1 MFPERDRELPSSS
14 RATACPSAP
23 PRHRPT
29 GPSLRQG
36 PPARSVAGLID
47 EPSRRQHGRKTPD
60 LWPRSSEVNTTN
72 LWSLRSLTPISPP
85 LEVHWKRRALRAAA
99 ETRLRHSLVDKLSSI
114 RRLAQIILRRWL
126 LVAALLVATQA
137 MAQEDKKTD
146 DDKPADP
153 DTGES
158 TVEEKTLGLL
168 PNPFQKYGIKFAAT
182 YIGETLGNASGGL
195 KQGAIYEGR
204 LNLAVDIDL
213 QKLVGIDKLTFH
225 ANMFQ
230 IHGDGLSRSNLGNF
244 FVVSGIEALPSTRL
258 YEAYFEKQ
266 WGAKTVSLKFGQLAA
281 DSEFFNTKYTDVFT
295 NASMGW
301 PAITSLDLPSG
312 GPSPP
317 LAAMGARLLVN
328 INERLSI
335 LGAIFDG
342 NQAGPG
348 PGDPQERDRFGVNFR
363 VNDPPLLLGQIQYAW
378 NNKKGD
384 PNPAGQIKVGGWR
397 HLGAFSDQRLASNRV
412 SLAASTSSGEPL
424 LLSGDIGGWAVF
436 EQKLYRVPHS
446 DDRGIGVFA
455 RVSGAPADRNLI
467 DLYADAGIEFIG
479 LSDARTD
486 DKFGIAAGYAHV
498 SSRAQALDADYR
510 ALVNPN
516 WPMRSFEGL
525 VTAVYQYQV
534 RDGWTLQ
541 PSFQYVIR
549 PGGGAT
555 DPSGPLAG
563 RAVRN
568 AAVFGLRTTL
578 KF

>member
-1 MFPERDRELPSSS
+1 VA
-14 RATACPSAP
+14 ATAH
-23 PRHRPT
+23 RHIVRT
-29 GPSLRQG
+29 
-36 PPARSVAGLID
+36 
-47 EPSRRQHGRKTPD
+47 
-60 LWPRSSEVNTTN
+60 
-72 LWSLRSLTPISPP
+72 LTIG
-85 LEVHWKRRALRAAA
+85 A
-99 ETRLRHSLVDKLSSI
+99 
-114 RRLAQIILRRWL
+114 L
-126 LVAALLVATQA
+126 LVAAAHCW
-137 MAQEDKKTD
+137 AQEDKKTD

-168 PNPFQKYGIKFAAT
+168 PNPWQKQGVKFAAT
-182 YIGETLGNASGGL
+182 YIGEVLGNPSGGL

-204 LNLAVDIDL
+204 LNLAIDVDFD
-213 QKLVGIDKLTFH
+213 KLVGLDKLTFH

-230 IHGDGLSRSNLGNF
+230 IHGDGLSRSNLQNF

-266 WGAKTVSLKFGQLAA
+266 WGNKRVSLKLGQLAA

-328 INERLSI
+328 VSDQLSV

-342 NQAGPG
+342 DQAGPG
-348 PGDPQERDRFGVNFR
+348 PGDPQQRNRYGVNFR
-363 VNDPPLLLGQIQYAW
+363 VNDPPLLLGQLQYAW

-384 PNPAGQIKVGGWR
+384 PNLAGQIKVGGWR
-397 HLGAFSDQRLASNRV
+397 HLGSFADQRLASNGV
-412 SLAASTSSGEPL
+412 SLAAPTSSGEPL
-424 LLSGDIGGWAVF
+424 LLSGDIGAWAVF
-436 EQKLYRVPHS
+436 EQQIYRVPDT

-455 RVSGAPADRNLI
+455 RLSGAPADRNLI
-467 DLYADAGIEFIG
+467 DLYADGGLEFIG
-479 LSDARTD
+479 LSNARPD

-498 SSRAQALDADYR
+498 SKRAQALDADYR
-510 ALVNPN
+510 SLLDPR
-516 WPMRSFEGL
+516 WPVRSFEGL
-525 VTAVYQYQV
+525 LTAVYQYQI
-534 RDGWTLQ
+534 REGWTVQPNLQ
-541 PSFQYVIR
+541 YIIH

-555 DPSGPLAG
+555 APTSPQPGRPL
-563 RAVRN
+563 RT
-568 AAVFGLRTTL
+568 AAVLGLRTTL